1 MKLTTRSK
9 YGTRLLLDIALHSE
23 NGPVTGKDIAR
34 REGLSL
40 KYLEKLLKKLGE
52 AGYIKGKRGPNG
64 GNVLTMPP
72 EEISIG
78 AVVQV
83 LDGQEDLKLDCG
95 NEQAT
100 CPRAGVC
107 LRRSIWDDASRAMYK
122 LLDSYTLADLIKDA
136 RLCPLH
142 EQGEPAAAPVRPKG
156 S

>member
-100 CPRAGVC
+100 FLSGINVKRIKFILYMIPAVAA
-107 LRRSIWDDASRAMYK
+107 SICAFDTSCF
-122 LLDSYTLADLIKDA
+122 S
-136 RLCPLH
+136 
-142 EQGEPAAAPVRPKG
+142 
-156 S
+156 